1 MHAFVPDVVLHVK
14 QVRAGERKKRER
26 EGGGVLTRNA
36 RQGYTGGFQA
46 EPHGA
51 GRMRMT
57 GGGKRGLE
65 LKLNESDSL
74 GNSKQTRALRCQGG
88 CQDSVLQDYPD
99 I

>member
-26 EGGGVLTRNA
+26 GGGELTRNA